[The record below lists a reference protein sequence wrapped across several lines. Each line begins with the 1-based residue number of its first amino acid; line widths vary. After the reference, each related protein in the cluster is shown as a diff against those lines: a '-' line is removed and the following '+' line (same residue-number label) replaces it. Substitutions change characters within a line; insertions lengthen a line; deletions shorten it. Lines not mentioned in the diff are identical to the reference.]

1 MTIDKVPSADKFLD
15 LSDYARPIA
24 RRLTRAL
31 VTMRITPIQITVTYT
46 LIGLIAALLFATGT
60 YSNCVIAG
68 VLLLVKS
75 MLDAVDG
82 SLARARQRPSRV
94 GRFLDSICDYFINA
108 AVFFGLALNG
118 GSITIEKVIIAF
130 LALECATWQGTTFN
144 YYYVYYRKLTGG
156 DTTSQLNES
165 EAKNY
170 PWDNPNTVQALL
182 SVYAIIYG
190 WQDALLARLDR
201 AITPDR
207 ASPIYRNKHLLTAIT
222 AMGLGF
228 QLLLIAVTA
237 WIDRA
242 TWALWLFIGPMN
254 AYWAIIMLV
263 RYRISHQTT

>member
-1 MTIDKVPSADKFLD
+1 MTFDKVQATDKFID

-24 RRLTRAL
+24 RRMTRA
-31 VTMRITPIQITVTYT
+31 VINTRITPIQITVAYT
-46 LIGLIAALLFATGT
+46 LIGLIAAMLFATGT
-60 YSNCVIAG
+60 YFNGVIAG
-68 VLLLVKS
+68 ILLLVKS
-75 MLDAVDG
+75 TLDAVDG

-118 GSITIEKVIIAF
+118 GSITIEKVIIAL
-130 LALECATWQGTTFN
+130 LALECATWQGTAFN

-156 DTTSQLNES
+156 DTTSQLNET

-170 PWDNPNTVQALL
+170 PWDNPHTVQALL
-182 SVYAIIYG
+182 AIYSIIYG
-190 WQDALLARLDR
+190 WQDALLGKLDR

-207 ASPIYRNKHLLTAIT
+207 AATIYLDKRLLTAIT

-228 QLLLIAVTA
+228 QLLLIAIAA

-242 TWALWLFIGPMN
+242 PWAVWLFIGPMN
-254 AYWAIIMLV
+254 IYWAIIILG
-263 RYRISHQTT
+263 RYHRSRH